1 MTFTYISH
9 YTTIVQWKY
18 NITIL
23 AYGYVNCIF
32 WAADVLIHVP
42 VYVKTL
48 RTHSSQRW
56 RRRAEKMV
64 GSGNLLNITRP
75 LGMLHTE
82 LWMETTPTAHS
93 LRRGGPDDATWNF
106 CETSRLTFVLDPL
119 GLFIF
124 LSFEQLCGGKEIWV
138 VVSSWLFSHWNIT
151 KIANRMYFP
160 QEVEK

>member
-1 MTFTYISH
+1 
-9 YTTIVQWKY
+9 
-18 NITIL
+18 
-23 AYGYVNCIF
+23 
-32 WAADVLIHVP
+32 
-42 VYVKTL
+42 
-48 RTHSSQRW
+48 
-56 RRRAEKMV
+56 MV

-124 LSFEQLCGGKEIWV
+124 LSLEQLCGGKEMWV
-138 VVSSWLFSHWNIT
+138 VVSYWLFSRWNIT

-160 QEVEK
+160 QIVGKVEAFHDCILPRSHGISSHLVLLTTAFNTFTVSSFKFTTSYLWS

>member
-1 MTFTYISH
+1 
-9 YTTIVQWKY
+9 
-18 NITIL
+18 
-23 AYGYVNCIF
+23 
-32 WAADVLIHVP
+32 
-42 VYVKTL
+42 
-48 RTHSSQRW
+48 
-56 RRRAEKMV
+56 MV

-124 LSFEQLCGGKEIWV
+124 LSLEQLWGEIDVSRCFVLTIFSLEHHKDRKSNVLSSGSGKVEAFHDFILPRSLGIISYLV
-138 VVSSWLFSHWNIT
+138 FVDNTVKHFYSFFLLIYSILFMILAIFISVTNC
-151 KIANRMYFP
+151 
-160 QEVEK
+160 